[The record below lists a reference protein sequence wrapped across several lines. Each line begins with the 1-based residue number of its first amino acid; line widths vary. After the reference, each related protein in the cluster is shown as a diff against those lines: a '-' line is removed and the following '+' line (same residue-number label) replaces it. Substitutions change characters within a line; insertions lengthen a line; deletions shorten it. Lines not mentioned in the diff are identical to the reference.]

1 MNISTLAKILG
12 VSINDLRETGVKKE
26 IYGFAGRNTRIP
38 YNSAVEITKVLKPDK
53 LSKLKNDDKIYL
65 PGSLTVNEF
74 AEAIGKPVGIIVKT
88 LLLNGIMATLNEK
101 IDYDTASLI
110 AEEIGIEVFPA
121 DPEMFEKL
129 GEENLQLIKNVE
141 YDTPTGEKE
150 YITRPPVVTIMG
162 HVDHGKTTL
171 LDTIRKTNV
180 VATEAG
186 AITQHISSY
195 QITYKDKKITFVD
208 TPGHAAFTA
217 MRARGSQLAD
227 FIILVVSAIEG
238 PKPQTVEV
246 IERAKLSKT
255 PVIVAINKID
265 LPDADIDRVK
275 QEIAKFGLV
284 PEEWGGDVPFIPI
297 SARNNTNLDKL
308 LETVFLH
315 AEIAD
320 LKGQVN
326 CPGQAVI
333 IESHLDRQLGV
344 VSTVLVTKD
353 KIKVG
358 DYIKCSEYV
367 GKIRKLEDS
376 LGKDIRSAGISEP
389 VMLVGLPEV
398 CDIGEVIIVYPT
410 QKDAQI
416 AASIEKA
423 KIINKKTVIT
433 TSSGQG
439 DENEI
444 NVMLKADVAGSLEA
458 LKESI
463 IKIPQDKVK
472 IHIKA
477 ESVGEINENDVE
489 FARTTN
495 STILA
500 FHTKVNPKAAATLK
514 NHPVNMVQSD
524 IIYVL
529 LEWVEETILKNTK
542 YEIKTISLGKAEVLA
557 IFKSDKP
564 NLQVIGGE
572 VKEGKILSNKNL
584 KLIRDGEE
592 IGRLEIQELQK
603 NKSKANEINI
613 NQQFGVSLSGKGKVQ
628 VGDIL
633 ESFDETVVK

>member
-65 PGSLTVNEF
+65 PASLTVNEF

-110 AEEIGIEVFPA
+110 SEEIGIEVFPA
-121 DPEMFEKL
+121 DPEMFEKSSDQD
-129 GEENLQLIKNVE
+129 LQLIKHIE
-141 YDTPTGEKE
+141 YDTPEDKKE
-150 YITRPPVVTIMG
+150 YIERPPVVTIMG

-171 LDTIRKTNV
+171 LDTIRKTNI

-227 FIILVVSAIEG
+227 FIILVVSAVEG

-265 LPDADIDRVK
+265 LPESDIDRVK

-297 SARNNTNLDKL
+297 SARNNVNLDQL
-308 LETVFLH
+308 LDTVLLH
-315 AEIAD
+315 AEVAD
-320 LKGQVN
+320 LKGQVH
-326 CPGQAVI
+326 CYGQAVI

-344 VSTVLVTKD
+344 VSTVMVTKD

-358 DYIKCSEYV
+358 DFIKCSEFV
-367 GKIRKLEDS
+367 GKIRKLENS
-376 LGKDIRSAGISEP
+376 EGKNIQSAEISEP
-389 VMLVGLPEV
+389 VLLVGLPEV
-398 CDIGEVIIVYPT
+398 CDIGEVIIVYPS
-410 QKDAQI
+410 QKEAQV

-423 KIINKKTVIT
+423 KIINKKTVVT
-433 TSSGQG
+433 GGSSQG

-444 NVMLKADVAGSLEA
+444 NIMLKADVAGSLEA

-472 IHIKA
+472 IHIKS
-477 ESVGEINENDVE
+477 ESVGEITENDID

-500 FHTKVNPKAAATLK
+500 FHTKINPKAAAILK
-514 NHPVNMVQSD
+514 NHPINMVQSD

-529 LEWVEETILKNTK
+529 LEWVEESILKNTK

-592 IGRLEIQELQK
+592 IARLEIHELQK
-603 NKSKANEINI
+603 NKSKAIEINI

-633 ESFDETVVK
+633 ECFDETVVK